1 MLLSSTWGA
10 LAASFFVDR
19 SNTIALRFRLVRST
33 LGGQGTKAAPRLTP
47 RESLVP
53 VIHAMASP
61 LNRLRRPGSANGGA
75 QMGGAAAPEN
85 RPRTARERRRERR
98 NDPFRQHRAV
108 MGKDARISWP
118 ERVRALLLLVVMVLV
133 LGAAVAGFIGLIFFV
148 GTLLIEILAG

>member
-1 MLLSSTWGA
+1 
-10 LAASFFVDR
+10 
-19 SNTIALRFRLVRST
+19 
-33 LGGQGTKAAPRLTP
+33 
-47 RESLVP
+47 
-53 VIHAMASP
+53 
-61 LNRLRRPGSANGGA
+61 
-75 QMGGAAAPEN
+75 MGGAAAPEN

-118 ERVRALLLLVVMVLV
+118 ERVRALLLLMVLVLV